1 MKQKTFYIKTFGC
14 QMNVHD
20 SEQLAELLIMQGL
33 RPVRDAKRAD
43 LIIVNTCSIREKAEQ
58 KAISEAGK
66 LRNLKR
72 TRPGLL
78 LGVGGCMAQKEG
90 SRLLKKLSGLDF
102 IFGTQAI
109 GRVPDILSRAG
120 EGRDPVIDTSLNGN
134 AGSIGILAI
143 PRRKTSAYV
152 SIMQGCDNYCAFCV
166 VPYLRGK
173 ETSRDMQG
181 VLDEIRAL
189 ADGGIREITLL
200 GQNVNSYGKSF
211 GREGGFSALLRQIGL
226 IRGIERVRFTT
237 SHPKDLSEDIMFCF
251 AEVENLCEH
260 IHLPVQS
267 GSDRVLEMMNRR
279 YTAGDYLAK
288 VKRLREICPGICVT
302 TDIIV
307 GFPGETE
314 EDFEKTLELM
324 REIRF
329 DGAFSFKY
337 SDRPGTAA
345 EGLDNKISDTVKGR
359 RLKVLQALQDKH
371 TLERNREL
379 EGSIQQVIVEGASKN
394 SGSDMMGRTRTN
406 RIVNFPAEPH
416 LIGST
421 VSVRI
426 TQAYLH
432 SLRGEMLSEREVFQ
446 CCCK

>member
-20 SEQLAELLIMQGL
+20 SEQLAELLVRQGL
-33 RPVRDAKRAD
+33 KPVKEAKRAD

-66 LRNLKR
+66 LRNLKESK
-72 TRPGLL
+72 PQLL
-78 LGVGGCMAQKEG
+78 LGIGGCMAQKEG
-90 SRLLKKLSGLDF
+90 RKMFKKLSGLDF
-102 IFGTQAI
+102 VFGTQAI
-109 GRVPDILSRAG
+109 GRVPDIIRKLQNGGDSI
-120 EGRDPVIDTSLNGN
+120 VDTRLNGN
-134 AGSIGILAI
+134 AESIGILAV
-143 PRRKTSAYV
+143 PRQKTSAFV

-166 VPYLRGK
+166 VPYLRGR
-173 ETSRDMQG
+173 ETSRDMKG
-181 VLDEIRAL
+181 VLDEIRVL
-189 ADGGIREITLL
+189 ADSGIREVTLL

-211 GREGGFSALLRQIGL
+211 GREGGFSALLREIGH
-226 IRGIERVRFTT
+226 IEGIERVRFTT
-237 SHPKDLSEDIMFCF
+237 SHPKDFTEDIMFCF

-267 GSDRVLEMMNRR
+267 GSDRILEMMNRR
-279 YTAGDYLAK
+279 YTAGDYLKK
-288 VKRLREICPGICVT
+288 VERLKEICPRISIT

-345 EGLDNKISDTVKGR
+345 EKLQGKISDTVKGG
-359 RLKVLQALQDKH
+359 RLKVLQALQEVH

-379 EGSIQQVIVEGASKN
+379 EGGIEQVIVEGASKN
-394 SGSDMMGRTRTN
+394 SGSEMMGRTRTN

>member
-1 MKQKTFYIKTFGC
+1 MKQKSFYIKTFGC

-20 SEQLAELLIMQGL
+20 SEQIAELLIRQGL
-33 RPVRDAKRAD
+33 KPVKDAKRAD

-66 LRNLKR
+66 LLKQAK
-72 TRPGLL
+72 PGLIM
-78 LGVGGCMAQKEG
+78 GIGGCMAQKEG
-90 SRLLKKLSGLDF
+90 SRLLRKLNGLDF
-102 IFGTQAI
+102 VFGTQAI
-109 GRVPDILSRAG
+109 GRVPDLVRRVQ
-120 EGRDPVIDTSLNGN
+120 EGADFIVDTSLNGN
-134 AGSIGILAI
+134 AESIGILAI
-143 PRRKTSAYV
+143 PGKKTSAFV

-166 VPYLRGK
+166 VPYLRGR
-173 ETSRDMQG
+173 EISRDMQG
-181 VLDEIRAL
+181 VLDEIRSL
-189 ADGGIREITLL
+189 AGNGIREVTLL

-211 GREGGFSALLRQIGL
+211 GREGGFSALLRQIGQ
-226 IRGIERVRFTT
+226 IDGIERVRFTT
-237 SHPKDLSEDIMFCF
+237 SHPKDLAEDIMFCF
-251 AEVENLCEH
+251 AEIENLCEH

-267 GSDRVLEMMNRR
+267 GADRVLEKMNRR
-279 YTAGDYLAK
+279 YTSGDYLAK
-288 VKRLREICPGICVT
+288 VEKLREICPGICIT

-324 REIRF
+324 RKIRF

-345 EGLDNKISDTVKGR
+345 EKLEGKISDSVKGR
-359 RLKVLQALQDKH
+359 RLKVLQALQDMH

-379 EGSIQQVIVEGASKN
+379 EGGIQQVIVEGASKN

>member
-1 MKQKTFYIKTFGC
+1 MNQKTFYIKTFGC

-20 SEQLAELLIMQGL
+20 SEQLAELLIRQGL
-33 RPVRDAKRAD
+33 KPVTEAKRAD
-43 LIIVNTCSIREKAEQ
+43 LIIVNTCSIREKAEL

-66 LRNLKR
+66 LRDLKR
-72 TRPGLL
+72 SRPQML
-78 LGVGGCMAQKEG
+78 LGIGGCMAQKEG
-90 SRLLKKLSGLDF
+90 RNLFKKLSGLDF
-102 IFGTQAI
+102 VFGTHAI
-109 GRVPDILSRAG
+109 GRVLDIIRKLQ
-120 EGRDPVIDTSLNGN
+120 EGGDSVIDMGFNGN
-134 AGSIGILAI
+134 AESIGILAI
-143 PRRKTSAYV
+143 PRQKTSAFV

-166 VPYLRGK
+166 VPYLRGR
-173 ETSRDMQG
+173 EISRNMQE
-181 VLDEIRAL
+181 VLEEIKSL
-189 ADGGIREITLL
+189 AGHGIREVTLL

-211 GREGGFSALLRQIGL
+211 GREGGFSALLRQIGR

-237 SHPKDLSEDIMFCF
+237 SHPKDLTEDIMFCF
-251 AEVENLCEH
+251 AEIENLCEH

-267 GSDRVLEMMNRR
+267 GSDRVLKTMNRR
-279 YTAGDYLAK
+279 YTAGDYLRK
-288 VKRLREICPGICVT
+288 VERLKEICPGICVT
-302 TDIIV
+302 TDMIV

-345 EGLDNKISDTVKGR
+345 QRLENKISDSVKSR
-359 RLKVLQALQDKH
+359 RLKVLQALQDVH

-379 EGSIQQVIVEGASKN
+379 EGGIQQIIVEGASKN
-394 SGSDMMGRTRTN
+394 TGSDMMGRTRTN

>member
-1 MKQKTFYIKTFGC
+1 MKQKSFYIKTFGC

-20 SEQLAELLIMQGL
+20 SEQLTELLIRQGF
-33 RPVRDAKRAD
+33 RPVKDAKRAD

-66 LRNLKR
+66 LRNLKHS
-72 TRPGLL
+72 RPGLV

-90 SRLLKKLSGLDF
+90 RNLLKKLSGLDF
-102 IFGTQAI
+102 VFGTQAI
-109 GRVPDILSRAG
+109 GRVPEMLRRLE
-120 EGRDPVIDTSLNGN
+120 EGGAPLVDTKLNGN
-134 AGSIGILAI
+134 SDSIGILAV
-143 PRRKTSAYV
+143 PRQKTSAFV

-166 VPYLRGK
+166 VPYLRGG
-173 ETSRDMQG
+173 EISRDMQG
-181 VLDEIRAL
+181 VLDEIAGL
-189 ADGGIREITLL
+189 ADNGIREVTLL

-211 GREGGFSALLRQIGL
+211 GREKGFSALLRQIGL
-226 IRGIERVRFTT
+226 IRGIDRVRFTT
-237 SHPKDLSEDIMFCF
+237 SHPKDLTEDIMFCF
-251 AEVENLCEH
+251 AQIENLCEH

-267 GSDRVLEMMNRR
+267 GSDRILEMMNRR
-279 YTAGDYLAK
+279 YTGGDYLSK
-288 VKRLREICPGICVT
+288 VEKLKEICPGISIT

-314 EDFEKTLELM
+314 EDFEKTLDLM
-324 REIRF
+324 GKIRF

-345 EGLDNKISDTVKGR
+345 EKLEEKISDSVKGR
-359 RLKVLQALQDKH
+359 RLKVLQALQDMH

-379 EGSIQQVIVEGASKN
+379 EGSIQQVIVEGASRN

>member
-1 MKQKTFYIKTFGC
+1 
-14 QMNVHD
+14 MNVHD
-20 SEQLAELLIMQGL
+20 SEQLTELLIRQGL
-33 RPVRDAKRAD
+33 KPVKDAKRAD

-66 LRNLKR
+66 LRNLKQSN
-72 TRPGLL
+72 PGLL
-78 LGVGGCMAQKEG
+78 LGIGGCMAQKEG
-90 SRLLKKLSGLDF
+90 SRMLKKLSGLDF
-102 IFGTQAI
+102 VFGTQAI
-109 GRVPDILSRAG
+109 ARVPDIIRRVAEGG
-120 EGRDPVIDTSLNGN
+120 ETIIDTRLNGN
-134 AGSIGILAI
+134 AESIGILAT
-143 PRRKTSAYV
+143 PREKTSAFV

-166 VPYLRGK
+166 VPYLRGS
-173 ETSRDMQG
+173 EMSRDMQG
-181 VLDEIRAL
+181 VLDEIRSL
-189 ADGGIREITLL
+189 ADSGVQEVTLL

-226 IRGIERVRFTT
+226 IKEIERVRFTT
-237 SHPKDLSEDIMFCF
+237 SHPKDLTEDIMFCF
-251 AEVENLCEH
+251 AEIENLCEH

-267 GSDRVLEMMNRR
+267 GSDRILEKMNRR
-279 YTAGDYLAK
+279 YTGGDYRRK
-288 VKRLREICPGICVT
+288 VERLKEICPGICIT

-314 EDFEKTLELM
+314 EDFEQTMELM
-324 REIRF
+324 RQIRF

-345 EGLDNKISDTVKGR
+345 EKLGNKISDAVKGR

-379 EGSIQQVIVEGASKN
+379 EGSLQQIIVEGASKN

-406 RIVNFPAEPH
+406 RIVNFPAEAH

>member
-1 MKQKTFYIKTFGC
+1 MRT
-14 QMNVHD
+14 
-20 SEQLAELLIMQGL
+20 
-33 RPVRDAKRAD
+33 
-43 LIIVNTCSIREKAEQ
+43 
-58 KAISEAGK
+58 
-66 LRNLKR
+66 KR
-72 TRPGLL
+72 TRNRRRTP
-78 LGVGGCMAQKEG
+78 AH
-90 SRLLKKLSGLDF
+90 RSGAV
-102 IFGTQAI
+102 GTQAI
-109 GRVPDILSRAG
+109 GRVPGILRKLE
-120 EGRDPVIDTSLNGN
+120 EGSDAVIDTGLNGN
-134 AGSIGILAI
+134 AESIGILAV
-143 PRRKTSAYV
+143 PRQKTSAYV

-166 VPYLRGK
+166 VPYLRGT
-173 ETSRDMQG
+173 EISRNMQD
-181 VLDEIRAL
+181 VLDEIKSL
-189 ADGGIREITLL
+189 ARHGISEVTLL

-211 GREGGFSALLRQIGL
+211 GREGSFSALLRQIGF
-226 IRGIERVRFTT
+226 IKGIARVRFTT
-237 SHPKDLSEDIMFCF
+237 SHPKDLTEDIMFCF
-251 AEVENLCEH
+251 AEIENLCEH

-267 GSDRVLEMMNRR
+267 GSDRILEMMNRR
-279 YTAGDYLAK
+279 YTAGDYLKK
-288 VKRLREICPGICVT
+288 VERLKEICPGICIT

-324 REIRF
+324 RGIRF

-345 EGLDNKISDTVKGR
+345 ERLDNKISESVKGR
-359 RLKVLQALQDKH
+359 RLKVLQALQDMH

-379 EGSIQQVIVEGASKN
+379 EGCIQQVIVEGVSKN